1 MTIISKAGALT
12 AVLLI
17 GTSTF
22 AWAAPPAGSKLTVAT
37 IGEPATLDVQLS
49 PVILVQEITQHM
61 FETLFALDAAGV
73 AKPLLAAA
81 MPEVSEDGLTYV
93 IALRDN
99 VTFHNDAQMTAQDVA
114 ASLMR
119 WTTVNSKGKAAAA
132 YIDAIEPTGDHE
144 VTIRLNERFAPLV
157 AMLSQYSVI
166 MPESTLAD
174 PLVEFVG
181 TGPFRLQ
188 ERRPDQYIDL
198 RAFEAY
204 TSPEGDADGYAGAR
218 EAMVE
223 QLVFTPVPDAN
234 TRVEGIL
241 AGQYDYAD
249 SLPISAYD
257 RLEASGVAEPVVLKD
272 SGWMSLN
279 MNMKEGV
286 LTDPRIR
293 QAVANA
299 LNSDDLMAA
308 AFDNPEFFTVNGALF
323 PESSTWHSDAGM
335 EIPSEGDMEQA
346 AELLEEAGYDGT
358 PLRILTTRQYE
369 FNYKLA
375 QVAEVYLEMAGFAVE
390 LQVSDW
396 ASLTSTRS
404 DPAAWDIFI
413 THSVFP
419 PDPSMH
425 NTFTAAYPG
434 WYETAGKDAAL
445 AAYLGA
451 VGDDA
456 QKDAADALQA
466 QFFVDMPI
474 FKVGDFNSLS
484 AASTKLQGL
493 EPAVWPFFW
502 NVSVGN

>member
-1 MTIISKAGALT
+1 MIGFLT
-12 AVLLI
+12 TSACAVALLI
-17 GTSTF
+17 GTAAF
-22 AWAAPPAGSKLTVAT
+22 AAPPAGSKLTVAT

-49 PVILVQEITQHM
+49 PVILVQEITQHI
-61 FETLFALDAAGV
+61 FETLFALDTSGV

-81 MPEVSEDGLTYV
+81 MPEVSADGLTYV
-93 IALRDN
+93 IPLRQD
-99 VTFHNDAQMTAQDVA
+99 VTFHNDAPMTAQDVT

-119 WTTVNSKGKAAAA
+119 WTKINSKGKAAAA
-132 YIDAIEPTGDHE
+132 YIDTIEATGDHE
-144 VTIRLNERFAPLV
+144 VTIRLKERFAPLV

-181 TGPFRLQ
+181 TGPFRLE

-198 RAFEAY
+198 RAFEGY
-204 TSPEGDADGYAGAR
+204 TPPAGEADGYAGAR

-234 TRVEGIL
+234 TRVEGVL

-249 SLPISAYD
+249 SLPISAFD
-257 RLEASGVAEPVVLKD
+257 RLEASDVAEPVVLKD

-286 LTDPRIR
+286 LTDVRLR

-299 LNSDDLMAA
+299 LNSNDLMAA
-308 AFDNPEFFTVNGALF
+308 AFDDPGFFTVNGALF
-323 PESSTWHSDAGM
+323 PESSTWYSTAGM
-335 EIPSEGDMEQA
+335 DIPAEGDMEHAQ
-346 AELLEEAGYDGT
+346 ELLKEAGYDGT

-369 FNYKLA
+369 FNYKMA
-375 QVAEVYLEMAGFAVE
+375 QVAEVYLEMAGFDVD

-396 ASLTSTRS
+396 ATLTSRRG
-404 DPAAWDIFI
+404 DLAAWDIFI
-413 THSVFP
+413 TNSVFP

-425 NTFTAAYPG
+425 NTFTASYPG
-434 WYETAGKDAAL
+434 WYETPGKDAAL
-445 AAYLGA
+445 ASYLSA
-451 VGDDA
+451 VGEDA
-456 QKDAADALQA
+456 QKDAADALQT
-466 QFFVDMPI
+466 QFFTDMPI

-484 AASTKLQGL
+484 AASKKLQNL